1 MTTTKIKRA
10 DVIYNSMLM
19 ADSLVVSDVS
29 LKVMKSVQNEDVH
42 NQILGLAST
51 LLCLADQYGLEMTN
65 ILSEAD
71 NVVFSGGDNN
81 MLPEFKNVITQFTKE
96 KWELN

>member
-1 MTTTKIKRA
+1 MTTKIKRA
-10 DVIYNSMLM
+10 DVIYNSMMM

-29 LKVMKSVQNEDVH
+29 LKVMKSVQGEDVH

-51 LLCLADQYGLEMTN
+51 LLCLVDQYGLEITD
-65 ILSEAD
+65 ILSEA
-71 NVVFSGGDNN
+71 NNLVFSGSNNN
-81 MLPEFKNVITQFTKE
+81 MLPEFNSVITQFVKE